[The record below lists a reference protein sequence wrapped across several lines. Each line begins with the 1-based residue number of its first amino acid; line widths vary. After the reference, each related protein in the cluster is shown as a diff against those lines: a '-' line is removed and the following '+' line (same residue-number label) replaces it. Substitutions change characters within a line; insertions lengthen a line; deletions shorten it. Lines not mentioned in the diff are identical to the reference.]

1 MRGIFQGDSLSP
13 LLFVSAMI
21 PLTHILRKSK
31 PGYEFSG
38 SGEKINHLLYMDD
51 LKLYSKNEKEL
62 DSLIQTVRVFSQDIR
77 MEFGIDKCATIV
89 LKRGKLVK
97 SDGIKLPDGK
107 EMKSLNEGDG
117 YKYLGV
123 TEADEIKKKEMKEK
137 VGKEY
142 KRRIRKILETKLSGE
157 NVIKGINTWAIS
169 LLRYSAA
176 FLDWTKEELQQLDRR
191 TRKLLTMHKGLHPK
205 SNVDR
210 LYISRKGGGRG
221 LLNVEDTVHLAII
234 GLLKYVGNSEERL
247 LNAAR
252 LEIQDPEKE

>member
-1 MRGIFQGDSLSP
+1 
-13 LLFVSAMI
+13 
-21 PLTHILRKSK
+21 
-31 PGYEFSG
+31 
-38 SGEKINHLLYMDD
+38 MDD

-123 TEADEIKKKEMKEK
+123 TEADEIKKKEIKEK
-137 VGKEY
+137 VGKVY
-142 KRRIRKILETKLSGE
+142 KRRFRKVLGTKLSGE
-157 NVIKGINTWAIS
+157 NVIKGINIWAIS

-176 FLDWTKEELQQLDRR
+176 ILDWTKEELQQLDRR

-205 SNVDR
+205 R
-210 LYISRKGGGRG
+210 IR
-221 LLNVEDTVHLAII
+221 
-234 GLLKYVGNSEERL
+234 
-247 LNAAR
+247 
-252 LEIQDPEKE
+252 

>member
-1 MRGIFQGDSLSP
+1 MYFTAIIIKKNLAMAWIDYWKAYDMLPHSWILECLKDLGVNEEIRRLLEETMKSSRVELTCAQEVLGEVKIMRGIFQGDSLSP

-31 PGYEFSG
+31 PGYEFFG
-38 SGEKINHLLYMDD
+38 CGEKINHLLYMDD
-51 LKLYSKNEKEL
+51 FKLYSKNEKEL
-62 DSLIQTVRVFSQDIR
+62 DSLIQTIRVFSQGIR

-123 TEADEIKKKEMKEK
+123 TEADEIKKKEIKEK

-142 KRRIRKILETKLSGE
+142 KRRIRKILETGKTEWRECYKRDQHLC
-157 NVIKGINTWAIS
+157 NILTKILCCIS
-169 LLRYSAA
+169 
-176 FLDWTKEELQQLDRR
+176 
-191 TRKLLTMHKGLHPK
+191 
-205 SNVDR
+205 
-210 LYISRKGGGRG
+210 
-221 LLNVEDTVHLAII
+221 
-234 GLLKYVGNSEERL
+234 
-247 LNAAR
+247 
-252 LEIQDPEKE
+252 

>member
-1 MRGIFQGDSLSP
+1 
-13 LLFVSAMI
+13 
-21 PLTHILRKSK
+21 
-31 PGYEFSG
+31 
-38 SGEKINHLLYMDD
+38 
-51 LKLYSKNEKEL
+51 
-62 DSLIQTVRVFSQDIR
+62 

-176 FLDWTKEELQQLDRR
+176 FLD
-191 TRKLLTMHKGLHPK
+191 
-205 SNVDR
+205 
-210 LYISRKGGGRG
+210 
-221 LLNVEDTVHLAII
+221 
-234 GLLKYVGNSEERL
+234 
-247 LNAAR
+247 
-252 LEIQDPEKE
+252 

>member
-1 MRGIFQGDSLSP
+1 
-13 LLFVSAMI
+13 
-21 PLTHILRKSK
+21 
-31 PGYEFSG
+31 
-38 SGEKINHLLYMDD
+38 MDD
-51 LKLYSKNEKEL
+51 LKLYSKNEKVL

-157 NVIKGINTWAIS
+157 NVMKGINTWGKERWLWLSGTGIK
-169 LLRYSAA
+169 REINYSS
-176 FLDWTKEELQQLDRR
+176 TG
-191 TRKLLTMHKGLHPK
+191 T
-205 SNVDR
+205 SNTNECD
-210 LYISRKGGGRG
+210 
-221 LLNVEDTVHLAII
+221 
-234 GLLKYVGNSEERL
+234 
-247 LNAAR
+247 
-252 LEIQDPEKE
+252 